1 MKNISNLHDII
12 ANKHGVSSDTVANIE
27 SHVFA
32 YIAKHMRER
41 TPGPILI
48 HNFGTFCPS
57 LKKTNREIRKQLAWY
72 RSGHITKEQVIER
85 VSKLWILRNEALK
98 QNSE

>member
-1 MKNISNLHDII
+1 MKNISNLYKEI
-12 ANKHGVSSDTVANIE
+12 ADKYNVTPETVAKIE

-32 YIAKHMRER
+32 YIAEHMKER
-41 TPGPILI
+41 KPGPILI

-57 LKKTNREIRKQLAWY
+57 LNKTNREIRKQLALY
-72 RSGHITKEQVIER
+72 RTGCIER
-85 VSKLWILRNEALK
+85 DVVVKNVKKLWVLRNEALK